1 MLKCAIIYLQGSGG
15 NLLARSLALNEKT
28 IPFVPKSD
36 AINQCNLNLASDK
49 RLESY
54 NNWLSNNW
62 DKTEKD
68 IDIWYH
74 HGIGDF
80 VQYEKSNLLLVDR
93 FHSAQFEYENNKK
106 VLWTNISAW
115 EHLIFIKYLPNSL
128 DTIIKLAQLK
138 RTDMYHVIQ
147 IHKNEIDA
155 YNRLLNQYENI
166 SSSIFWE
173 EMQSLDNYVKNI
185 RRIATKIDVDVD
197 LDMVA
202 TLWTKWKIETD
213 KCLNNKT
220 KQTYNTNAE

>member
-1 MLKCAIIYLQGSGG
+1 MRAKQINNALKA
-15 NLLARSLALNEKT
+15 A
-28 IPFVPKSD
+28 
-36 AINQCNLNLASDK
+36 
-49 RLESY
+49 
-54 NNWLSNNW
+54 
-62 DKTEKD
+62 
-68 IDIWYH
+68 
-74 HGIGDF
+74 
-80 VQYEKSNLLLVDR
+80 
-93 FHSAQFEYENNKK
+93 AQTTSKFRGE
-106 VLWTNISAW
+106 
-115 EHLIFIKYLPNSL
+115 
-128 DTIIKLAQLK
+128 
-138 RTDMYHVIQ
+138 

-220 KQTYNTNAE
+220 KQTYSTNVE